1 MNFELTYFHITDNI
15 KDRQLECLPSGK
27 VRGCARELRILDIKE
42 NKVEKTSIQSIFT
55 KL

>member
-27 VRGCARELRILDIKE
+27 VRGCARELRILDIDIKE
-42 NKVEKTSIQSIFT
+42 NKVEKTSI
-55 KL
+55 